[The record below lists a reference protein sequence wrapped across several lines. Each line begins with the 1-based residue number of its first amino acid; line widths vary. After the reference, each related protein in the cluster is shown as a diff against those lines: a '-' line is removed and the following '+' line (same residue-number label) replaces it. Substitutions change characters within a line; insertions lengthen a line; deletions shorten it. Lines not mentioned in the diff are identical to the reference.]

1 MRIATLTAAAVFS
14 AVLGGSQPRAGEV
27 PKGSA
32 EKPGKSEAK
41 NGGKDKG
48 KPTADT
54 RLRGTG
60 STAEMTVTAKQARAI
75 RRACDALAKLQSKDG
90 SFGTSGRGF
99 GGGHRAAMTGLA
111 GLALLSAGHVPGR
124 GKHAKV
130 VEKAAKFLMKLQD
143 REGCYAD
150 VGGRSMH
157 GHGYALHFMAE
168 VYGMT
173 NDPTLAK
180 KLRKSVQ
187 NGVRLT
193 ARCQSPEGGWIY
205 QPVARGHEGSITITQ
220 VQAIWSARQA
230 GINVPQK
237 TIDKGISY
245 MRRSQQKDGGIS
257 YRLGQ
262 GGSRPALSV
271 AGVMVFCGLGKR
283 ESREATK
290 AINYMRNMM
299 KGNVNSYRGL
309 TSFDHYTTLYL
320 GQGLFQAGDPD
331 WTKHYPKLRDELI
344 KRQGADGSWTSNY
357 GAAFGTA
364 CYTLVL
370 AIPYQYLPTFQ
381 R

>member
-1 MRIATLTAAAVFS
+1 
-14 AVLGGSQPRAGEV
+14 
-27 PKGSA
+27 
-32 EKPGKSEAK
+32 
-41 NGGKDKG
+41 
-48 KPTADT
+48 
-54 RLRGTG
+54 
-60 STAEMTVTAKQARAI
+60 
-75 RRACDALAKLQSKDG
+75 
-90 SFGTSGRGF
+90 
-99 GGGHRAAMTGLA
+99 MTGLA

-173 NDPTLAK
+173 NDPKLAK

-187 NGVRLT
+187 KGVRLT

-220 VQAIWSARQA
+220 VQAIWAARQA

-237 TIDKGISY
+237 TIDKGINY
-245 MRRSQQKDGGIS
+245 MKKSQQKDGGIS
-257 YRLGQ
+257 YRLGS

-271 AGVMVFCGLGKR
+271 AGVMVFCGLGQR
-283 ESREATK
+283 ETK
-290 AINYMRNMM
+290 HARRSINYMRKMM
-299 KGNVNSYRGL
+299 KGNVRSYRGL

-344 KRQGADGSWTSNY
+344 KRQGADGSWSSNY